1 MTARTAFKATYSD
14 WKLVKTRQVVQI
26 VFEVPLAEADAAYEL
41 LGGMPA
47 PASERWFG
55 IAALAPKP
63 EPRPVPDKPLAGA
76 KRDWSDLQPQQQAG
90 IRCNEPAFIAFLKEE
105 RPDDWHEAQDAA
117 ECVRL
122 ICGVQ
127 SRVELGINPKAGVT
141 WSKLERQYQAWR
153 AVEHA

>member
-1 MTARTAFKATYSD
+1 MTTAFKATYSD

-76 KRDWSDLQPQQQAG
+76 KRDWRDLPPSQQAG
-90 IRCNEPAFIAFLKEE
+90 IRCEEPSFVSFLKEE
-105 RPDDWHEAQDAA
+105 RSDDWHESQDAA

-122 ICGVQ
+122 ICGIT
-127 SRVELGINPKAGVT
+127 SRSELGTNQKARVI
-141 WSKLERQYQAWR
+141 WAQLNSQFEAWK
-153 AVEHA
+153 ALEHA